1 MIIKSSDFQNINL
14 DKYKIILLYGKNNG
28 FKNQVINF
36 LKKDHSEISNY
47 DERDI
52 VENESQFLESMLSKS
67 LFANDKLIIIRRV
80 TEKILKII
88 NELEPKNVND
98 KFIIVADNLE
108 KKSKLRSYFEKSKKY
123 SCIPFYPDNDQT
135 LLRLANHIVKEKNIK
150 ISHANINII
159 ISKCSGDREA
169 LINEFEKIEN
179 FNNKGKPITEEN
191 ISKLINLHEDHN
203 ISDLINNCLAKNL
216 KKTIQILNENN
227 FNNEDCILIIRL
239 FLNKAKKIF
248 LLSSEFKK
256 NKNIDVTIS
265 SAKPPIFWKDKEITK
280 KQIYNWQP
288 ENVKK
293 LIYEI
298 NKTELLIKKNYNNP
312 INLIT
317 NFILEQSSH
326 SNN

>member
-1 MIIKSSDFQNINL
+1 M
-14 DKYKIILLYGKNNG
+14 
-28 FKNQVINF
+28 
-36 LKKDHSEISNY
+36 
-47 DERDI
+47 
-52 VENESQFLESMLSKS
+52 
-67 LFANDKLIIIRRV
+67 
-80 TEKILKII
+80 
-88 NELEPKNVND
+88 
-98 KFIIVADNLE
+98 
-108 KKSKLRSYFEKSKKY
+108 
-123 SCIPFYPDNDQT
+123 
-135 LLRLANHIVKEKNIK
+135 
-150 ISHANINII
+150 
-159 ISKCSGDREA
+159 
-169 LINEFEKIEN
+169 
-179 FNNKGKPITEEN
+179 
-191 ISKLINLHEDHN
+191 
-203 ISDLINNCLAKNL
+203 
-216 KKTIQILNENN
+216 
-227 FNNEDCILIIRL
+227 IIRL

>member
-1 MIIKSSDFQNINL
+1 MIIKSSEFQKINL

-36 LKKDHSEISNY
+36 LKKNQKEISNF

-52 VENESQFLESMLSKS
+52 LENENQFLENMLSKS
-67 LFANDKLIIIRRV
+67 LFADDKLIILRRV
-80 TEKILKII
+80 SEKILRII
-88 NELEPKNVND
+88 NELESRNVND

-108 KKSKLRSYFEKSKKY
+108 KKSKLRSYFEKSTKY

-135 LLRLANHIVKEKNIK
+135 LSILAKHIVKEKNIK
-150 ISHANINII
+150 ISQANINLI
-159 ISKCSGDREA
+159 ISKSSGDREA
-169 LINEFEKIEN
+169 LLNEFEKIEHFKN
-179 FNNKGKPITEEN
+179 EGKPITAESV
-191 ISKLINLHEDHN
+191 SKLINLHEDHN

-216 KKTIQILNENN
+216 KKTTQILNENN
-227 FNNEDCILIIRL
+227 FSNEDCILIIRL

-265 SAKPPIFWKDKEITK
+265 AAKPPIFWKDKEITK
-280 KQIYNWQP
+280 KQIYNWKP
-288 ENVKK
+288 ENVKE
-293 LIYEI
+293 LIYKI

-312 INLIT
+312 IYLIN
-317 NFILEQSSH
+317 NFILEQSSN